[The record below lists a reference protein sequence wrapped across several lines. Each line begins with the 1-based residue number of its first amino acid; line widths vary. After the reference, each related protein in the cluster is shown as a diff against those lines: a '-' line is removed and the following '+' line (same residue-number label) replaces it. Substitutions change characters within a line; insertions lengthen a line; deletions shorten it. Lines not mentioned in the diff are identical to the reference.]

1 MDGKAKDGLG
11 AGFREWG
18 FSSGGLESGGLSQV
32 LPQQGWCCDMDV
44 STRNLMVSWQPYNG
58 VEYTLGLNIFP
69 FPPCLLPRVC
79 RRASTRTPASRSAAR
94 PLRSRRIPRARRQ
107 QGRSRV
113 TTPL

>member
-1 MDGKAKDGLG
+1 MG
-11 AGFREWG
+11 
-18 FSSGGLESGGLSQV
+18 SGQDSGSGVSAQV
-32 LPQQGWCCDMDV
+32 SLKVGDCPRCYCCDMDV

-79 RRASTRTPASRSAAR
+79 RRASTRTPASQSAAR